1 MPKKLYL
8 PKLPHSKEVHHET
21 HHNDYNHMLMHAAPV
36 RLRGGERMDRRG
48 DGGYADSCVQVVDKL
63 RGELSTVE
71 YAACDNGAMKT
82 YEYKLA
88 DGGEVKQTEKEQMQ
102 GAEAEELPLTVSQF
116 AKVYEDVREWA
127 RTPGNMEETVNPG
140 LSISFINAR
149 YAYSG
154 ELDFGELAYV
164 YSLSTR
170 KITPLEGEYTGARAY
185 GVISGCYPMVF
196 IFIDK

>member
-1 MPKKLYL
+1 MPIAVFR
-8 PKLPHSKEVHHET
+8 SWI
-21 HHNDYNHMLMHAAPV
+21 NSA
-36 RLRGGERMDRRG
+36 
-48 DGGYADSCVQVVDKL
+48 
-63 RGELSTVE
+63 GELSTVE
-71 YAACDNGAMKT
+71 YAACDNGVMKI

-88 DGGEVKQTEKEQMQ
+88 DGRGGQADGKGADAGRGGGGAAADGEPVCQ
-102 GAEAEELPLTVSQF
+102 G
-116 AKVYEDVREWA
+116 VRGRARMA

-154 ELDFGELAYV
+154 ELDFGELTYV

-170 KITPLEGEYTGARAY
+170 KIAPVDGEYAGAKEY
-185 GVISGCYPMVF
+185 GIMCGGYPQAF

>member
-1 MPKKLYL
+1 MKRITTMIIICLC
-8 PKLPHSKEVHHET
+8 
-21 HHNDYNHMLMHAAPV
+21 MLLLCGCGAGREWIAA
-36 RLRGGERMDRRG
+36 G
-48 DGGYADSCVQVVDKL
+48 
-63 RGELSTVE
+63 
-71 YAACDNGAMKT
+71 
-82 YEYKLA
+82 
-88 DGGEVKQTEKEQMQ
+88 TEDM
-102 GAEAEELPLTVSQF
+102 PLTVSQF

-154 ELDFGELAYV
+154 ELDFGELTYV

-170 KITPLEGEYTGARAY
+170 KITPLEGEYTGEKAY
-185 GVISGCYPMVF
+185 GVISGGYPMVF

>member
-1 MPKKLYL
+1 MKRITTMIIICLC
-8 PKLPHSKEVHHET
+8 
-21 HHNDYNHMLMHAAPV
+21 MLLLCGCGAGREWIAA
-36 RLRGGERMDRRG
+36 G
-48 DGGYADSCVQVVDKL
+48 
-63 RGELSTVE
+63 
-71 YAACDNGAMKT
+71 
-82 YEYKLA
+82 
-88 DGGEVKQTEKEQMQ
+88 TEDM
-102 GAEAEELPLTVSQF
+102 PLTVSQF

-170 KITPLEGEYTGARAY
+170 KITPLEGEYTGEKAY
-185 GVISGCYPMVF
+185 GMISGGYPMTF

>member
-1 MPKKLYL
+1 MFHVKHGGAGREWIAAGTEDMPIAVFR
-8 PKLPHSKEVHHET
+8 SWI
-21 HHNDYNHMLMHAAPV
+21 NSA
-36 RLRGGERMDRRG
+36 
-48 DGGYADSCVQVVDKL
+48 
-63 RGELSTVE
+63 GELSTVE
-71 YAACDNGAMKT
+71 YAVCDNGAMKT

-88 DGGEVKQTEKEQMQ
+88 DGGEVKQAEKEQMQ
-102 GAEAEELPLTVSQF
+102 GVEAEELPLTVSQF

-154 ELDFGELAYV
+154 ELDFGELTYV

-170 KITPLEGEYTGARAY
+170 KITPLEGEYTGEKAY
-185 GVISGCYPMVF
+185 GVISGGYPQAF

>member
-1 MPKKLYL
+1 MLNQCQRNYIFRN
-8 PKLPHSKEVHHET
+8 T
-21 HHNDYNHMLMHAAPV
+21 HTPRRYTMKRITTMIIICLCMLLLCGCGAGREWIAA
-36 RLRGGERMDRRG
+36 G
-48 DGGYADSCVQVVDKL
+48 
-63 RGELSTVE
+63 
-71 YAACDNGAMKT
+71 
-82 YEYKLA
+82 
-88 DGGEVKQTEKEQMQ
+88 TEDM
-102 GAEAEELPLTVSQF
+102 PLTVSQF

-154 ELDFGELAYV
+154 ELDFGELTYV

-170 KITPLEGEYTGARAY
+170 KITPLEGEYTGEKAY
-185 GVISGCYPMVF
+185 GVISGGYPMVF

>member
-1 MPKKLYL
+1 MLNQCQRNYIFRNSHTPRRYTMKRITTTIIICLCTLLLCGCGAGSEWIAAGTEDMPIAVFR
-8 PKLPHSKEVHHET
+8 SWI
-21 HHNDYNHMLMHAAPV
+21 NSA
-36 RLRGGERMDRRG
+36 
-48 DGGYADSCVQVVDKL
+48 
-63 RGELSTVE
+63 GELSTV
-71 YAACDNGAMKT
+71 KT

-88 DGGEVKQTEKEQMQ
+88 DGGKVKQAEKEQMQ
-102 GAEAEELPLTVSQF
+102 GVEAEELPLTVSQF

-154 ELDFGELAYV
+154 ELDFGELTYV

-170 KITPLEGEYTGARAY
+170 KITPLEGEYTGEKAY
-185 GVISGCYPMVF
+185 GMISGGYPMTF
-196 IFIDK
+196 IFIDE

>member
-1 MPKKLYL
+1 MKKPIIVLTGPTAVGKTEISIEL
-8 PKLPHSKEVHHET
+8 AK
-21 HHNDYNHMLMHAAPV
+21 AA
-36 RLRGGERMDRRG
+36 GGEIIS
-48 DGGYADSCVQVVDKL
+48 ADSMQV
-63 RGELSTVE
+63 
-71 YAACDNGAMKT
+71 
-82 YEYKLA
+82 YKQMDIGTA
-88 DGGEVKQTEKEQMQ
+88 KIKKEQMQ
-102 GAEAEELPLTVSQF
+102 GVEAEELPLTVSQF

-154 ELDFGELAYV
+154 ELDFGELTYV

-170 KITPLEGEYTGARAY
+170 KITPLEGEYTGEKAY
-185 GVISGCYPMVF
+185 GVISGGYPMVF

>member
-1 MPKKLYL
+1 MKRTTTTIIICLCMLLLCGCGAGREWIAAGTEDMPIAVFK
-8 PKLPHSKEVHHET
+8 SWI
-21 HHNDYNHMLMHAAPV
+21 NSA
-36 RLRGGERMDRRG
+36 
-48 DGGYADSCVQVVDKL
+48 
-63 RGELSTVE
+63 GELSTVE

-102 GAEAEELPLTVSQF
+102 GVEAEELPLTVNQF

-140 LSISFINAR
+140 LAISFINAR

-154 ELDFGELAYV
+154 ELDFGELTYV

-170 KITPLEGEYTGARAY
+170 KITPLEGEYTGEKAY
-185 GVISGCYPMVF
+185 GVISGGYPMVF

>member
-1 MPKKLYL
+1 MKRITTMIIICLC
-8 PKLPHSKEVHHET
+8 
-21 HHNDYNHMLMHAAPV
+21 MLLLCGCGAGREWIAA
-36 RLRGGERMDRRG
+36 G
-48 DGGYADSCVQVVDKL
+48 
-63 RGELSTVE
+63 
-71 YAACDNGAMKT
+71 
-82 YEYKLA
+82 
-88 DGGEVKQTEKEQMQ
+88 TEDM
-102 GAEAEELPLTVSQF
+102 PLTVSQF

-154 ELDFGELAYV
+154 ELDFGELTYV

-170 KITPLEGEYTGARAY
+170 KITPLEGEYTGEKAY
-185 GVISGCYPMVF
+185 GMISGGYPMVF

>member
-1 MPKKLYL
+1 MPIAVFR
-8 PKLPHSKEVHHET
+8 SWI
-21 HHNDYNHMLMHAAPV
+21 NSA
-36 RLRGGERMDRRG
+36 
-48 DGGYADSCVQVVDKL
+48 
-63 RGELSTVE
+63 GELSTVE
-71 YAACDNGAMKT
+71 YAACDNGVMKI

-102 GAEAEELPLTVSQF
+102 GVEAEELPLTVSQF

-140 LSISFINAR
+140 LSISFITAR

-154 ELDFGELAYV
+154 ELDFGELTYV

-170 KITPLEGEYTGARAY
+170 KIAPVDGEYAGAKEY
-185 GVISGCYPMVF
+185 GIMCGGYPQAF